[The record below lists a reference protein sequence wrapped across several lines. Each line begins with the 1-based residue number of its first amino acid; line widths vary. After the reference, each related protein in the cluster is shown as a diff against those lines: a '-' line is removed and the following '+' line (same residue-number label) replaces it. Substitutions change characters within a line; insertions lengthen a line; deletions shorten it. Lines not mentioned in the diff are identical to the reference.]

1 MTFSNDE
8 ELQKKW
14 KSIVSVTCC
23 VQRTYA
29 FVKDLVNKMVE
40 AINVF
45 LRNARSAFESLSEK
59 FEKLSEVIKDTMD
72 KYYKEEPRRVESRS
86 YPHIYPPS
94 VNNFKVNTKGYPN
107 KILQCARSRC

>member
-23 VQRTYA
+23 IQRTYA
-29 FVKDLVNKMVE
+29 FVKDLLNKMVE

-45 LRNARSAFESLSEK
+45 LRKACSAFELLSEK
-59 FEKLSEVIKDTMD
+59 FENLSGIIRDTMD
-72 KYYKEEPRRVESRS
+72 KYYKEEPKRVVNSHF
-86 YPHIYPPS
+86 YPLS
-94 VNNFKVNTKGYPN
+94 VDKFKVNTKGYPN
-107 KILQCARSRC
+107 KILLCARSRC

>member
-29 FVKDLVNKMVE
+29 FVKELVNKMVE
-40 AINVF
+40 AIQSGKMKMYF
-45 LRNARSAFESLSEK
+45 YAETIPDDKKTIKITTEALSEALFDTGWYFK
-59 FEKLSEVIKDTMD
+59 DNDIEDSDFEVVIISEDERTQDLYKNECKKLGLI
-72 KYYKEEPRRVESRS
+72 
-86 YPHIYPPS
+86 
-94 VNNFKVNTKGYPN
+94 
-107 KILQCARSRC
+107 

>member
-45 LRNARSAFESLSEK
+45 LRKACSAFELLSEK
-59 FEKLSEVIKDTMD
+59 FENLSEIIRYTMD
-72 KYYKEEPRRVESRS
+72 NYTKEEPKRVVNKS

-94 VNNFKVNTKGYPN
+94 VDKFKVNTKGYPN
-107 KILQCARSRC
+107 KILLCARSRC

>member
-14 KSIVSVTCC
+14 KFIVSVTCC

-45 LRNARSAFESLSEK
+45 LRKACELLSEK
-59 FEKLSEVIKDTMD
+59 FENISGIIRDTMD
-72 KYYKEEPRRVESRS
+72 KYYKEPKRVVNKS

-94 VNNFKVNTKGYPN
+94 VGKFKVNTKGYPN
-107 KILQCARSRC
+107 KILLCARSRC

>member
-1 MTFSNDE
+1 MKQELRTFSNDE

-45 LRNARSAFESLSEK
+45 LRNARSAFESLR
-59 FEKLSEVIKDTMD
+59 DTMD

>member
-23 VQRTYA
+23 VQRTHA

-40 AINVF
+40 SINVF
-45 LRNARSAFESLSEK
+45 LRKACSAFELLSEK
-59 FEKLSEVIKDTMD
+59 FENLSGIIRDTMD
-72 KYYKEEPRRVESRS
+72 KYYKEEPKRVVSNS

-107 KILQCARSRC
+107 KIWQCARSRC

>member
-14 KSIVSVTCC
+14 KSVVSVTCC

-29 FVKDLVNKMVE
+29 FVKDFVNKMVE

-59 FEKLSEVIKDTMD
+59 FENLSEVIRDTMD
-72 KYYKEEPRRVESRS
+72 KYYKEEPKRVVNKS
-86 YPHIYPPS
+86 YLHLYPPS
-94 VNNFKVNTKGYPN
+94 VDKFKVNTKGYPN
-107 KILQCARSRC
+107 KILLRARSRC